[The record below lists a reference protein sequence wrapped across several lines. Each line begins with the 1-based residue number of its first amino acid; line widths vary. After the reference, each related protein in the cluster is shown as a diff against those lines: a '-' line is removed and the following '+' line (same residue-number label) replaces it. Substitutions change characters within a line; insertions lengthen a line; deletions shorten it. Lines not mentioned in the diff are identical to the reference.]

1 MSKLAQIGNMPE
13 ILRICAVLQTLPQVD
28 CPLQH
33 YFLPGICL
41 RVMRLKAGTLLTGKI
56 HKHEHIAM
64 LLEGVLRL
72 ADDEHAYTI
81 TAPWIS
87 MGKPGIK
94 RLGYAE
100 TDCLFANILATTIT
114 DIDELEREMVVDM
127 FAEYDDFLL
136 ENEHDTPKQ
145 IT

>member
-41 RVMRLKAGTLLTGKI
+41 RVI